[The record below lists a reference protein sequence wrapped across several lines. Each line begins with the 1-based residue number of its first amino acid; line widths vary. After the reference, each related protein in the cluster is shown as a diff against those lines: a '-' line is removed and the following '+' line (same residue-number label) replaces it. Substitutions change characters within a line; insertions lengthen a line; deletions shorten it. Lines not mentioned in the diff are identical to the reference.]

1 MKHLDTPS
9 VRRRPA
15 FAVLGLV
22 TAAAFAAIAGA
33 CAEPSSPVDAEAS
46 AARVSQRSE
55 LPVEASVGDRLG
67 KLRSVTARFHNIQ
80 AANDAEY
87 SIPLTGCMVDPTLG
101 GMGFHFGKGG
111 AIDGTVNELEP
122 EVLLYEPEQNGNLRL
137 VAVEFIVPYAFAPR
151 EGPAPE
157 AFGQKFLPNDAE
169 GFKLWMLHA
178 WIWKN
183 NPSGMFASWNPEV
196 NCDAVPAAAR
206 MSHGH

>member
-1 MKHLDTPS
+1 MQQLDKPS
-9 VRRRPA
+9 VRRGPA
-15 FAVLGLV
+15 FAVLGFV
-22 TAAAFAAIAGA
+22 AAAVFAVIPGA
-33 CAEPSSPVDAEAS
+33 CAEPSSPVDAQAS
-46 AARVSQRSE
+46 AAGQRSE
-55 LPVEASVGDRLG
+55 LPVQASVGDRLG
-67 KLRSVTARFHNIQ
+67 KLRSVTAPFHNIE

-87 SIPLTGCMVDPTLG
+87 SLPLTGCMVDPTLG

-122 EVLLYEPEQNGNLRL
+122 EVLLYEPEKNGKLRL

-157 AFGQKFLPNDAE
+157 AFGEKFLPNDAE

-183 NPSGMFASWNPEV
+183 NPSGTFATWNPDV

-206 MSHGH
+206 MSHGSH